1 MKKKC
6 VLVVGGAGFIGSYVN
21 KCLNRAGYNT
31 IVLDNLSKGHR
42 NAVCYGTFIEGDI
55 ADKKLL
61 NQIFQTHS
69 IDAVMH
75 FAGLT
80 DVGESMRDPLKY
92 YINNVAYTL
101 NLLESMQEHAV
112 NNFIFSSSAAI
123 FGVPQKPF
131 IDVDHPQIPINPY
144 GQSKLMVETIL
155 KDLSNLRHLKY
166 CSFRY
171 FNAAGGDPD
180 GEIKNYRTK
189 ENNLIPVILQN
200 LQSKI
205 PVTINGTDYP
215 TFDGTCIRDYVHIH
229 DIATAHISAMERLFN
244 GYPSACY
251 NLGNGSGF
259 SIKQVIES
267 VERMTNQKVITI
279 EGARRDGDPHSLVAC
294 SDKAKK
300 ELGWQP
306 LYPDLDLM
314 VSHAWQAL
322 DFVR

>member
-1 MKKKC
+1 MNKKY

-21 KCLNRAGYNT
+21 KCLNRAGYDT
-31 IVLDNLSKGHR
+31 IIFDNLSKGHR

-55 ADKKLL
+55 ADKKSLDH
-61 NQIFQTHS
+61 IFQTQC

-92 YINNVAYTL
+92 YRNNVAYTL
-101 NLLESMQEHAV
+101 NLLESMQEHGV

-123 FGVPQKPF
+123 FGAPQKPF
-131 IDVDHPQIPINPY
+131 IDVDHPQNPINPY
-144 GQSKLMVETIL
+144 GQSKLIVETIL
-155 KDLSNLRHLKY
+155 KDLSALRSLKY

-171 FNAAGGDPD
+171 FNAAGGDPE
-180 GEIKNYRTK
+180 GEIKNYRAK

-200 LQSKI
+200 LKSKK
-205 PVTINGTDYP
+205 PVIINGADYP
-215 TFDGTCIRDYVHIH
+215 TKDGTCIRDYIHIH
-229 DIATAHISAMERLFN
+229 DIATAHISAMELLFN
-244 GYPSACY
+244 GSSSACY

-259 SIKQVIES
+259 SIKQVLES
-267 VERMTNQKVITI
+267 VERVTNQKVSII
-279 EGARRDGDPHSLVAC
+279 EGPRREGDPHALVAC

-314 VSHAWQAL
+314 VAHAWQAL
-322 DFVR
+322 SFS